1 MKGDLRIVDKDLRP
15 YKGEE
20 KKMSGDSAKKI
31 RGRNVNV
38 NLFVARR
45 YLRQRRRG
53 EGFYNL
59 ISTIAIAGV
68 FVGVAALIIALS
80 VLNGFNGELKDRIV
94 GVAPHITIQKFY
106 SNPITPEEYKRAAAK
121 LSQMREVV
129 GFGPALMRKTLIQSR
144 YGAEGCLVRGV
155 DPERLRKTSSITDPR
170 YPLEGKWSFTN
181 HGVVIGRQLADNL
194 RVKVG
199 DTVRIV
205 SSEDVIMTPVGPI
218 PIVKNYVV
226 RGIFDAGFYD
236 YNMVMVFLDIR
247 NAQQLF
253 GYGDRITNI
262 EVKLRDPLKSTRV
275 SQVIRDELGYPF
287 VPIDWL
293 MENKNLFSALKM
305 QKVVVFIVLALI
317 ILVAAFN
324 IIGTLIM
331 TVMRKTR
338 EIGILRAIGM
348 KSKDV
353 MRVFTYF
360 GLLIGVVGTVSGTI
374 FGVGVSWIIDHFKII
389 RLPSEVWFIDTVP
402 VKVQPLD
409 VVLIA
414 ASAIIIAFLAALYPA
429 RRASKLDPVEAIR
442 YE

>member
-1 MKGDLRIVDKDLRP
+1 M
-15 YKGEE
+15 
-20 KKMSGDSAKKI
+20 
-31 RGRNVNV
+31 NV

-106 SNPITPEEYKRAAAK
+106 SNSITPEEYKRAAAK

-129 GFGPALMRKTLIQSR
+129 GFGPALMHKTLIQSR
-144 YGAEGCLVRGV
+144 YGAEGVLVRGV
-155 DPERLRKTSSITDPR
+155 DPEHLRKTSSITDPR
-170 YPLEGKWSFTN
+170 YPLEGEWSFQG

-194 RVKVG
+194 RVKPG
-199 DTVRIV
+199 DTVVIA
-205 SSEDVIMTPVGPI
+205 SSENVIMTPVGPI

-275 SQVIRDELGYPF
+275 SQAIRDELGYPF

-338 EIGILRAIGM
+338 EIGILSAIGM

-360 GLLIGVVGTVSGTI
+360 GLLIGMVGTVLGTI

-389 RLPSEVWFIDTVP
+389 RLPAEVWFIDTVP

-409 VVLIA
+409 VILIA

>member
-1 MKGDLRIVDKDLRP
+1 MKGDLRIVDKDLRQH
-15 YKGEE
+15 KREE

-68 FVGVAALIIALS
+68 FIGVAALIIALS

-121 LSQMREVV
+121 LSEMREIV

-155 DPERLRKTSSITDPR
+155 DPEHLRKTSSITDPR
-170 YPLEGKWSFTN
+170 YPLEGKWSFEG

-194 RVKVG
+194 RVKPG
-199 DTVRIV
+199 DTVVIT
-205 SSEDVIMTPVGPI
+205 SPENVIMTPVGPI
-218 PIVKNYVV
+218 PIVKTYVV

-253 GYGDRITNI
+253 GYGNRITNI
-262 EVKLRDPLKSTRV
+262 EVKLADPLHSTKV
-275 SQVIRDELGYPF
+275 SRQIRDELGHPF
-287 VPIDWL
+287 ISIDWL

-348 KSKDV
+348 NSKDV

-360 GLLIGVVGTVSGTI
+360 GLLIGVVGTALGTV
-374 FGVGVSWIIDHFKII
+374 FGVGVSWIIDRFKII

-402 VKVQPLD
+402 VKVQALD
-409 VVLIA
+409 VILIA
-414 ASAIIIAFLAALYPA
+414 VAAIIITFLATLYPA

>member
-1 MKGDLRIVDKDLRP
+1 M
-15 YKGEE
+15 
-20 KKMSGDSAKKI
+20 
-31 RGRNVNV
+31 
-38 NLFVARR
+38 
-45 YLRQRRRG
+45 
-53 EGFYNL
+53 
-59 ISTIAIAGV
+59 
-68 FVGVAALIIALS
+68 
-80 VLNGFNGELKDRIV
+80 
-94 GVAPHITIQKFY
+94 H
-106 SNPITPEEYKRAAAK
+106 
-121 LSQMREVV
+121 
-129 GFGPALMRKTLIQSR
+129 KTLIQSR

-155 DPERLRKTSSITDPR
+155 DPECLRKTSSITDPR
-170 YPLEGKWSFTN
+170 YPLEGKWSFEGR
-181 HGVVIGRQLADNL
+181 GVVIGRQLADNL
-194 RVKVG
+194 RVKIG
-199 DTVRIV
+199 DTVVIA
-205 SSEDVIMTPVGPI
+205 SSKDVIMTPVGPI

-226 RGIFDAGFYD
+226 QGIFDAGFYD

-275 SQVIRDELGYPF
+275 SQAIRDELGYPF
-287 VPIDWL
+287 VPVDWL

-305 QKVVVFIVLALI
+305 QKVVVFIVLTLI

-360 GLLIGVVGTVSGTI
+360 GLLIGVVGTVLGTI
-374 FGVGVSWIIDHFKII
+374 FGVGVSWIIDHFKVI

-409 VVLIA
+409 VILIA